1 VADFASGFDCVRVDV
16 YLSAEEGGH
25 TMSLV
30 FLLAFLFDAAKGNS
44 FDSVTYEYMVVWA
57 LFAIADAL
65 WFRKIKWWED
75 KDG

>member
-1 VADFASGFDCVRVDV
+1 
-16 YLSAEEGGH
+16 
-25 TMSLV
+25 MSIV
-30 FLLAFLFDAAKGNS
+30 FLIAFIYDLTEQ
-44 FDSVTYEYMVVWA
+44 VPLEYISTDFFVVWA

>member
-1 VADFASGFDCVRVDV
+1 
-16 YLSAEEGGH
+16 
-25 TMSLV
+25 MSLV
-30 FLLAFLFDAAKGNS
+30 FLLAFLLRES
-44 FDSVTYEYMVVWA
+44 FDSVTYEYMAVWA